1 MAHVEMK
8 SQNNNIPSRSRN
20 LEERAFNKFN
30 FKYII
35 CNGVIL
41 IPFQSSTLPVTKN
54 KKETMRQ
61 KDTKK
66 EEILF
71 FYSSLSLQRIRIS
84 FYKRNECTRTKKE
97 IKKKS

>member
-54 KKETMRQ
+54 KKETKRQ
-61 KDTKK
+61 RDTKMK
-66 EEILF
+66 RY
-71 FYSSLSLQRIRIS
+71 YSSV
-84 FYKRNECTRTKKE
+84 
-97 IKKKS
+97 